1 MGKRI
6 KFNKVIKLKREN
18 VTPKQSIRA
27 YGLHFQR
34 YMLRTYV
41 LNIIYNINK
50 YNILKYLY
58 KYNILKYLY
67 IKIICLCKFM
77 T

>member
-27 YGLHFQR
+27 YGLHVQI
-34 YMLRTYV
+34 YMLRIYV
-41 LNIIYNINK
+41 
-50 YNILKYLY
+50 
-58 KYNILKYLY
+58 KYLY
-67 IKIICLCKFM
+67 IKLICLCKFM
-77 T
+77 TWTSSWPSNV